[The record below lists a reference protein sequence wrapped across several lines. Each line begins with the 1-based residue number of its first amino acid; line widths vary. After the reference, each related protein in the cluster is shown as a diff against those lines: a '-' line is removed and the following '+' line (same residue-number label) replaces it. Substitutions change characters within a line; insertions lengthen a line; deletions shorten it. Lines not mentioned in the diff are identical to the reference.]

1 MLSPSRSSS
10 SIAAGASKQHKKWHL
25 DDDAY
30 SKYIAHSITQYCDWM
45 LPCNMA
51 VCIHWCYV
59 LYSVHSRWWRRVPS
73 TASSSCI
80 RSKSQNYY
88 IPIGF
93 TILMGKCSFRLFELV
108 AYISWVYNNT
118 ISNQKAH
125 DERWHRRFLFVMFI
139 SITPRT
145 GYHQCWLC
153 HHAVYDEDDDI
164 VKTTAADAAVVHP
177 IISLHVSV
185 TSTQTDHHHH
195 RHITVCCITW
205 TLYGI

>member
-1 MLSPSRSSS
+1 MLLLLHISKQQQVIKHDAVHRVMFYLLLGYGLIRARDSWSNFKKEMMNNMLSPSRSSS

-73 TASSSCI
+73 TSSSSCI

-118 ISNQKAH
+118 ISNQ
-125 DERWHRRFLFVMFI
+125 
-139 SITPRT
+139 
-145 GYHQCWLC
+145 
-153 HHAVYDEDDDI
+153 
-164 VKTTAADAAVVHP
+164 
-177 IISLHVSV
+177 
-185 TSTQTDHHHH
+185 
-195 RHITVCCITW
+195 
-205 TLYGI
+205 